1 VIQFLGKP
9 YELSRQRTQK
19 SYHTFQPCESVEVI
33 CSAPHNQIWRHQIA
47 YAAGILA
54 ITEAAN
60 QSAEEFRKS
69 GVQITSERYPKIRRL
84 CGVHETQNLILTS
97 SEDFFSFILI
107 VRIYLHPLIELKDLL
122 SPRRLEYPSG
132 AFGGICQHG
141 RDVRRRSNRSAC
153 RVGCPKLGRH
163 IFTNKAANV
172 FIG

>member
-1 VIQFLGKP
+1 MNCPGS
-9 YELSRQRTQK
+9 EHRSH
-19 SYHTFQPCESVEVI
+19 HTFQPCESVEVI

-107 VRIYLHPLIELKDLL
+107 VRLSLHPSIEWENLL
-122 SPRRLEYPSG
+122 SPRRVECSSG
-132 AFGGICQHG
+132 ALVGSVITDGMFGGDQSLGICWMPSRVPKAGPSYFHEQ
-141 RDVRRRSNRSAC
+141 NRKC
-153 RVGCPKLGRH
+153 FYWVDRK
-163 IFTNKAANV
+163 
-172 FIG
+172 